1 MMTFTH
7 VHSKDRDMLAHNT
20 SVVANVL
27 SEPFVDPDT
36 AANYLQI
43 TRRHLLEMVRK
54 GLIPGHALDLRS
66 QKTEKIGAQAY

>member
-1 MMTFTH
+1 MSAPCRGGHDSHHAQTVSNDDFYH

-43 TRRHLLEMVRK
+43 TRA
-54 GLIPGHALDLRS
+54 IC
-66 QKTEKIGAQAY
+66 